1 MELSL
6 KAAFSNALI
15 GPGGLVCLKVCLEIS
30 EGGDSFA
37 YTEKTELLT
46 FRLYHLGDV
55 AVIFLIG
62 A

>member
-6 KAAFSNALI
+6 KAAFSNAQI

-46 FRLYHLGDV
+46 VRSSKGGGYNLWNE
-55 AVIFLIG
+55 FL
-62 A
+62 